1 MPLCF
6 HECAGV
12 GEVCVGV
19 GVGWGVGTYF
29 MSVIFW
35 TPPLHIFFL
44 DEKNWQHLY
53 LEHLYIQ
60 ETFQSIKCW
69 YPIACTRSSGRE
81 LNISR
86 PWNFDPL
93 PNFFLIRE
101 MDHIGICNI
110 QSYTYIPLRLRL
122 ERNVNILVLF
132 VHFLVLL
139 HWGGGGKWYSM
150 ISLFPG
156 RWRFW
161 IFLGCVKRGRD

>member
-12 GEVCVGV
+12 GEVCVG
-19 GVGWGVGTYF
+19 GGGGY
-29 MSVIFW
+29 IFHVRDILNSS
-35 TPPLHIFFL
+35 PPYFFL

-139 HWGGGGKWYSM
+139 HLGGGGVNDIQWYPYSQVGGGFGF
-150 ISLFPG
+150 SLG
-156 RWRFW
+156 
-161 IFLGCVKRGRD
+161 V

>member
-1 MPLCF
+1 MPF
-6 HECAGV
+6 V
-12 GEVCVGV
+12 FSWVCGC
-19 GVGWGVGTYF
+19 GWGVGGGTYF

-35 TPPLHIFFL
+35 TPPLHIFL

-122 ERNVNILVLF
+122 ETSSFYYIWGWGVNDIQWYPYSQV
-132 VHFLVLL
+132 
-139 HWGGGGKWYSM
+139 GGGFGF
-150 ISLFPG
+150 SLG
-156 RWRFW
+156 
-161 IFLGCVKRGRD
+161 V